1 MLKAKRFTDLG
12 LDPHFSY
19 TNNDL
24 LSKIHNTNIFAK
36 AIYKLSSHW
45 ESQTLLSTSNSSN
58 EGRYVF
64 LQMATLDSLNRI
76 FTPIPSTFNA
86 VDIQQNIT
94 GTFPLG
100 PIKNRLLAGVD
111 YVQNKSHSWHAE
123 LWPYDRIKKN
133 AEPDYFSLQKLYS
146 LMQNNTDITP
156 LAGTTGLLKD
166 CHTDRFLLPESILFL
181 KNLPELETIAK
192 RERFIDFGAAAT
204 LNTILELGEKNV
216 PKILY
221 QAISLAANPGV
232 RSLATIG
239 GNIAQAPM
247 QNSCLIPLIALDTKI
262 EIRTRKETFWMP
274 LIQYCDESST
284 VLRQSPHI
292 ILRVRVPFEE
302 WTISYYK
309 RLGPIGHITADTAS
323 FVFMARTQ
331 KNLLSDVKLLFGSTQ
346 LIKSKEFENL
356 LTGKGLPIDRRS
368 VGALMKET
376 EEIFSD
382 TFSAAEISEFQKACF
397 FNLIQESI
405 YLLTN

>member
-1 MLKAKRFTDLG
+1 MKNNYIVNTAK
-12 LDPHFSY
+12 S
-19 TNNDL
+19 
-24 LSKIHNTNIFAK
+24 
-36 AIYKLSSHW
+36 
-45 ESQTLLSTSNSSN
+45 
-58 EGRYVF
+58 
-64 LQMATLDSLNRI
+64 M
-76 FTPIPSTFNA
+76 
-86 VDIQQNIT
+86 
-94 GTFPLG
+94 
-100 PIKNRLLAGVD
+100 
-111 YVQNKSHSWHAE
+111 AE
-123 LWPYDRIKKN
+123 LYT
-133 AEPDYFSLQKLYS
+133 

-156 LAGTTGLLKD
+156 LAGATGLLKD

-181 KNLPELETIAK
+181 KNLPDLETIAK

-216 PKILY
+216 PQILY

-274 LIQYCDESST
+274 LIQYCDESSN
-284 VLRQSPHI
+284 VLRHTPHI

-323 FVFMARTQ
+323 FVFLARTQ
-331 KNLLSDVKLLFGSTQ
+331 KNLLSDVKLLFGGAQ
-346 LIKSKEFENL
+346 LIKNKEFENL

-376 EEIFSD
+376 EEIFSS
-382 TFSAAEISEFQKACF
+382 TFSSIDISEFQKACF
-397 FNLIQESI
+397 FNLIEESM
-405 YLLTN
+405 YLLTS

>member
-1 MLKAKRFTDLG
+1 MAEL
-12 LDPHFSY
+12 Y
-19 TNNDL
+19 
-24 LSKIHNTNIFAK
+24 
-36 AIYKLSSHW
+36 
-45 ESQTLLSTSNSSN
+45 TLL
-58 EGRYVF
+58 
-64 LQMATLDSLNRI
+64 
-76 FTPIPSTFNA
+76 
-86 VDIQQNIT
+86 QN
-94 GTFPLG
+94 
-100 PIKNRLLAGVD
+100 
-111 YVQNKSHSWHAE
+111 H
-123 LWPYDRIKKN
+123 
-133 AEPDYFSLQKLYS
+133 
-146 LMQNNTDITP
+146 TDITP

-166 CHTDRFLLPESILFL
+166 CRTDRFILPESILLL
-181 KNLPELETIAK
+181 KNIPELETIAK

-216 PKILY
+216 PAILY

-239 GNIAQAPM
+239 GNIAKAPV
-247 QNSCLIPLIALDTKI
+247 QNSCLIPLLALDSKI

-274 LIQYCDESST
+274 LIQYCDESSNI
-284 VLRQSPHI
+284 LRHTPHI

-323 FVFMARTQ
+323 FVFLARAQ
-331 KNLLSDVKLLFGSTQ
+331 KNLLSDIKLLFGSKQ

-376 EEIFSD
+376 EDIFND
-382 TFSAAEISEFQKACF
+382 TFTAAEISEFQKACF
-397 FNLIQESI
+397 LNLIEESI

>member
-1 MLKAKRFTDLG
+1 MKNNYTINIAKTMTEL
-12 LDPHFSY
+12 Y
-19 TNNDL
+19 T
-24 LSKIHNTNIFAK
+24 
-36 AIYKLSSHW
+36 
-45 ESQTLLSTSNSSN
+45 
-58 EGRYVF
+58 
-64 LQMATLDSLNRI
+64 
-76 FTPIPSTFNA
+76 
-86 VDIQQNIT
+86 
-94 GTFPLG
+94 
-100 PIKNRLLAGVD
+100 
-111 YVQNKSHSWHAE
+111 
-123 LWPYDRIKKN
+123 
-133 AEPDYFSLQKLYS
+133 
-146 LMQNNTDITP
+146 LMQNNTGITP

-166 CHTDRFLLPESILFL
+166 CRTDRFVLPESILFL

-204 LNTILELGEKNV
+204 LGTILELGEKNV
-216 PKILY
+216 PQILY

-247 QNSCLIPLIALDTKI
+247 QHSCLIPLVALDTKI

-302 WTISYYK
+302 WNISYYK

-331 KNLLSDVKLLFGSTQ
+331 KNLLSDVKLLFGATQ

-376 EEIFSD
+376 EEIFND
-382 TFSAAEISEFQKACF
+382 TFAAAEISKFQKAYF
-397 FNLIQESI
+397 LNLIEESM

>member
-1 MLKAKRFTDLG
+1 MKNNYTVNTAKSMAEL
-12 LDPHFSY
+12 Y
-19 TNNDL
+19 
-24 LSKIHNTNIFAK
+24 
-36 AIYKLSSHW
+36 
-45 ESQTLLSTSNSSN
+45 TLL
-58 EGRYVF
+58 
-64 LQMATLDSLNRI
+64 
-76 FTPIPSTFNA
+76 
-86 VDIQQNIT
+86 QN
-94 GTFPLG
+94 
-100 PIKNRLLAGVD
+100 
-111 YVQNKSHSWHAE
+111 H
-123 LWPYDRIKKN
+123 
-133 AEPDYFSLQKLYS
+133 
-146 LMQNNTDITP
+146 TDITP

-166 CHTDRFLLPESILFL
+166 CRTDRFILPESILLL
-181 KNLPELETIAK
+181 KNIPELETIAK

-216 PKILY
+216 PAILY

-247 QNSCLIPLIALDTKI
+247 QNSCLIPLLALDSKI

-274 LIQYCDESST
+274 LIQYCDESSN
-284 VLRQSPHI
+284 VLRHTPHI

-323 FVFMARTQ
+323 FVFLARAQ
-331 KNLLSDVKLLFGSTQ
+331 KNLLSDIKLLFGSRQ

-376 EEIFSD
+376 EDIFND
-382 TFSAAEISEFQKACF
+382 TFSAAEISEFQKICF
-397 FNLIQESI
+397 LNLIEESI

>member
-1 MLKAKRFTDLG
+1 MKNNYTVNTAKSMAEL
-12 LDPHFSY
+12 Y
-19 TNNDL
+19 
-24 LSKIHNTNIFAK
+24 
-36 AIYKLSSHW
+36 
-45 ESQTLLSTSNSSN
+45 TLL
-58 EGRYVF
+58 
-64 LQMATLDSLNRI
+64 
-76 FTPIPSTFNA
+76 
-86 VDIQQNIT
+86 QN
-94 GTFPLG
+94 
-100 PIKNRLLAGVD
+100 
-111 YVQNKSHSWHAE
+111 H
-123 LWPYDRIKKN
+123 
-133 AEPDYFSLQKLYS
+133 
-146 LMQNNTDITP
+146 TDITP

-166 CHTDRFLLPESILFL
+166 CRTDRFILPESILLL
-181 KNLPELETIAK
+181 KNIPELETIAK

-216 PKILY
+216 PAILY

-247 QNSCLIPLIALDTKI
+247 QNSCLIPLLALDSKI

-274 LIQYCDESST
+274 LIQYCDESSNI
-284 VLRQSPHI
+284 LRHTPHI

-323 FVFMARTQ
+323 FVFLARAQ
-331 KNLLSDVKLLFGSTQ
+331 KNLLSDIKLLFGSKQ

-376 EEIFSD
+376 EDIFND
-382 TFSAAEISEFQKACF
+382 TFTAAEISEFQKICF
-397 FNLIQESI
+397 LNLIEESI

>member
-1 MLKAKRFTDLG
+1 MKNNYTINIAKTMTEL
-12 LDPHFSY
+12 Y
-19 TNNDL
+19 T
-24 LSKIHNTNIFAK
+24 
-36 AIYKLSSHW
+36 
-45 ESQTLLSTSNSSN
+45 
-58 EGRYVF
+58 
-64 LQMATLDSLNRI
+64 
-76 FTPIPSTFNA
+76 
-86 VDIQQNIT
+86 
-94 GTFPLG
+94 
-100 PIKNRLLAGVD
+100 
-111 YVQNKSHSWHAE
+111 
-123 LWPYDRIKKN
+123 
-133 AEPDYFSLQKLYS
+133 
-146 LMQNNTDITP
+146 LMQNNTGFSP
-156 LAGTTGLLKD
+156 RAGTTGLLKD
-166 CHTDRFLLPESILFL
+166 CRTARFVLPESILFL

-204 LNTILELGEKNV
+204 LGTILELGEKNV
-216 PKILY
+216 PQILY

-247 QNSCLIPLIALDTKI
+247 QHSCLIPLVALDTKI

-309 RLGPIGHITADTAS
+309 RLGPIGHLTADTAS

-331 KNLLSDVKLLFGSTQ
+331 KNLLSDVKLLFGATQ

-382 TFSAAEISEFQKACF
+382 TFAAAEISKFQKAYF
-397 FNLIQESI
+397 LNLIEESM

>member
-1 MLKAKRFTDLG
+1 MKNNYTINIAKTMTEL
-12 LDPHFSY
+12 Y
-19 TNNDL
+19 T
-24 LSKIHNTNIFAK
+24 
-36 AIYKLSSHW
+36 
-45 ESQTLLSTSNSSN
+45 
-58 EGRYVF
+58 
-64 LQMATLDSLNRI
+64 
-76 FTPIPSTFNA
+76 
-86 VDIQQNIT
+86 
-94 GTFPLG
+94 
-100 PIKNRLLAGVD
+100 
-111 YVQNKSHSWHAE
+111 
-123 LWPYDRIKKN
+123 
-133 AEPDYFSLQKLYS
+133 
-146 LMQNNTDITP
+146 LMQNNTGITP

-166 CHTDRFLLPESILFL
+166 CRTDRFVLPESILFL

-204 LNTILELGEKNV
+204 LGTILELGEKNV
-216 PKILY
+216 PQILY

-376 EEIFSD
+376 EEIFSE

-397 FNLIQESI
+397 LNLIEESI

>member
-1 MLKAKRFTDLG
+1 MKNNYTINIAKTMTEL
-12 LDPHFSY
+12 Y
-19 TNNDL
+19 T
-24 LSKIHNTNIFAK
+24 
-36 AIYKLSSHW
+36 
-45 ESQTLLSTSNSSN
+45 
-58 EGRYVF
+58 
-64 LQMATLDSLNRI
+64 
-76 FTPIPSTFNA
+76 
-86 VDIQQNIT
+86 
-94 GTFPLG
+94 
-100 PIKNRLLAGVD
+100 
-111 YVQNKSHSWHAE
+111 
-123 LWPYDRIKKN
+123 
-133 AEPDYFSLQKLYS
+133 
-146 LMQNNTDITP
+146 LMQNNTGITP

-166 CHTDRFLLPESILFL
+166 CRTDRFVLPESILFL

-204 LNTILELGEKNV
+204 LGTILELGEKNV
-216 PKILY
+216 PQILY

-247 QNSCLIPLIALDTKI
+247 QHSCLIPLVALDTKI

-397 FNLIQESI
+397 FNLIEESI

>member
-1 MLKAKRFTDLG
+1 MKNNYTINIAKTMTEL
-12 LDPHFSY
+12 Y
-19 TNNDL
+19 T
-24 LSKIHNTNIFAK
+24 
-36 AIYKLSSHW
+36 
-45 ESQTLLSTSNSSN
+45 
-58 EGRYVF
+58 
-64 LQMATLDSLNRI
+64 
-76 FTPIPSTFNA
+76 
-86 VDIQQNIT
+86 
-94 GTFPLG
+94 
-100 PIKNRLLAGVD
+100 
-111 YVQNKSHSWHAE
+111 
-123 LWPYDRIKKN
+123 
-133 AEPDYFSLQKLYS
+133 
-146 LMQNNTDITP
+146 LMQNNTGITP

-166 CHTDRFLLPESILFL
+166 CRTDRFVLPESILFL

-204 LNTILELGEKNV
+204 LGTILELGEKNV
-216 PKILY
+216 PQILY
-221 QAISLAANPGV
+221 QAISLAANHGV

-247 QNSCLIPLIALDTKI
+247 QHSCLIPLVALDTKI

-302 WTISYYK
+302 WNISYYK

-331 KNLLSDVKLLFGSTQ
+331 KNLLSDVKLLFGATQ

-382 TFSAAEISEFQKACF
+382 TFAAAEISKFQKAYF
-397 FNLIQESI
+397 LNLIEESM

>member
-1 MLKAKRFTDLG
+1 MKNNYTVNTAKSMAEL
-12 LDPHFSY
+12 Y
-19 TNNDL
+19 
-24 LSKIHNTNIFAK
+24 
-36 AIYKLSSHW
+36 
-45 ESQTLLSTSNSSN
+45 TLL
-58 EGRYVF
+58 
-64 LQMATLDSLNRI
+64 
-76 FTPIPSTFNA
+76 
-86 VDIQQNIT
+86 QN
-94 GTFPLG
+94 
-100 PIKNRLLAGVD
+100 
-111 YVQNKSHSWHAE
+111 H
-123 LWPYDRIKKN
+123 
-133 AEPDYFSLQKLYS
+133 
-146 LMQNNTDITP
+146 TDITP

-166 CHTDRFLLPESILFL
+166 CRTDRFILPESILLL
-181 KNLPELETIAK
+181 KNIPELETIAK

-216 PKILY
+216 PAILY

-247 QNSCLIPLIALDTKI
+247 QNSCLIPLLALDSKI

-274 LIQYCDESST
+274 LIQYCDESSNI
-284 VLRQSPHI
+284 LRHTPHI

-323 FVFMARTQ
+323 FVFLARAQ
-331 KNLLSDVKLLFGSTQ
+331 KNLLSDIKLLFGSRQ

-376 EEIFSD
+376 EDIFND
-382 TFSAAEISEFQKACF
+382 TFSAAELSEFQKICF
-397 FNLIQESI
+397 LNLIEESI

>member
-1 MLKAKRFTDLG
+1 MAEL
-12 LDPHFSY
+12 Y
-19 TNNDL
+19 
-24 LSKIHNTNIFAK
+24 
-36 AIYKLSSHW
+36 
-45 ESQTLLSTSNSSN
+45 TLL
-58 EGRYVF
+58 
-64 LQMATLDSLNRI
+64 
-76 FTPIPSTFNA
+76 
-86 VDIQQNIT
+86 QN
-94 GTFPLG
+94 
-100 PIKNRLLAGVD
+100 
-111 YVQNKSHSWHAE
+111 H
-123 LWPYDRIKKN
+123 
-133 AEPDYFSLQKLYS
+133 
-146 LMQNNTDITP
+146 TDITP

-166 CHTDRFLLPESILFL
+166 CRTDRFILPESILLL
-181 KNLPELETIAK
+181 KNIPELETIAK

-216 PKILY
+216 PAILY

-247 QNSCLIPLIALDTKI
+247 QNSCLIPLLALDSKI

-274 LIQYCDESST
+274 LIQYCDESSNI
-284 VLRQSPHI
+284 LRHTPHI

-323 FVFMARTQ
+323 FVFLARAQ
-331 KNLLSDVKLLFGSTQ
+331 KNLLSDIKLLFGSKQ

-376 EEIFSD
+376 EDIFND
-382 TFSAAEISEFQKACF
+382 TVTAAEISEFQKAF
-397 FNLIQESI
+397 FLNLIEESI

>member
-1 MLKAKRFTDLG
+1 MKNNYTVNTAKSMAEL
-12 LDPHFSY
+12 Y
-19 TNNDL
+19 
-24 LSKIHNTNIFAK
+24 
-36 AIYKLSSHW
+36 
-45 ESQTLLSTSNSSN
+45 TLL
-58 EGRYVF
+58 
-64 LQMATLDSLNRI
+64 
-76 FTPIPSTFNA
+76 
-86 VDIQQNIT
+86 QN
-94 GTFPLG
+94 
-100 PIKNRLLAGVD
+100 
-111 YVQNKSHSWHAE
+111 H
-123 LWPYDRIKKN
+123 
-133 AEPDYFSLQKLYS
+133 
-146 LMQNNTDITP
+146 TDITP

-166 CHTDRFLLPESILFL
+166 CRTDRFILPESILLL
-181 KNLPELETIAK
+181 KNIPELETIAK

-216 PKILY
+216 PAILY

-247 QNSCLIPLIALDTKI
+247 QNSCLIPLLALDSKI

-274 LIQYCDESST
+274 LIQYCDESSNI
-284 VLRQSPHI
+284 LRHTPHI

-323 FVFMARTQ
+323 FVFLARAQ
-331 KNLLSDVKLLFGSTQ
+331 KNLLSDIKLLFGSRQ

-376 EEIFSD
+376 EDIFND
-382 TFSAAEISEFQKACF
+382 TFSAAEISEFQKICF
-397 FNLIQESI
+397 LNLIEESI

>member
-1 MLKAKRFTDLG
+1 MKNNYTVNTAKSMAEL
-12 LDPHFSY
+12 Y
-19 TNNDL
+19 
-24 LSKIHNTNIFAK
+24 
-36 AIYKLSSHW
+36 
-45 ESQTLLSTSNSSN
+45 TLL
-58 EGRYVF
+58 
-64 LQMATLDSLNRI
+64 
-76 FTPIPSTFNA
+76 
-86 VDIQQNIT
+86 QN
-94 GTFPLG
+94 
-100 PIKNRLLAGVD
+100 
-111 YVQNKSHSWHAE
+111 H
-123 LWPYDRIKKN
+123 
-133 AEPDYFSLQKLYS
+133 
-146 LMQNNTDITP
+146 TDITP

-166 CHTDRFLLPESILFL
+166 CRTDRFILPESILLL
-181 KNLPELETIAK
+181 KNIPELETIAK

-216 PKILY
+216 PAILY

-247 QNSCLIPLIALDTKI
+247 QNSCLIPLLALDSKI

-274 LIQYCDESST
+274 LIQYCDESSNI
-284 VLRQSPHI
+284 LRHTPHI

-323 FVFMARTQ
+323 FVFLARAQ
-331 KNLLSDVKLLFGSTQ
+331 KNLLSDIKLLFGSRQ

-376 EEIFSD
+376 EDIFND
-382 TFSAAEISEFQKACF
+382 TFTAAEISEFQKACF
-397 FNLIQESI
+397 LNLIEESI

>member
-1 MLKAKRFTDLG
+1 MKNNYTVNTAKSMAEL
-12 LDPHFSY
+12 Y
-19 TNNDL
+19 
-24 LSKIHNTNIFAK
+24 
-36 AIYKLSSHW
+36 
-45 ESQTLLSTSNSSN
+45 TLL
-58 EGRYVF
+58 
-64 LQMATLDSLNRI
+64 
-76 FTPIPSTFNA
+76 
-86 VDIQQNIT
+86 QN
-94 GTFPLG
+94 
-100 PIKNRLLAGVD
+100 
-111 YVQNKSHSWHAE
+111 H
-123 LWPYDRIKKN
+123 
-133 AEPDYFSLQKLYS
+133 
-146 LMQNNTDITP
+146 TDITP

-166 CHTDRFLLPESILFL
+166 CRTDRFILPESILLL
-181 KNLPELETIAK
+181 KNIPELETIAK

-216 PKILY
+216 PRILY

-274 LIQYCDESST
+274 LIQYCDESSN
-284 VLRQSPHI
+284 VLRHTPHI

-309 RLGPIGHITADTAS
+309 RLGPIGHIAADTAS
-323 FVFMARTQ
+323 FVFLARVQ
-331 KNLLSDVKLLFGSTQ
+331 KNMLSDVKLLFGGTQ

-382 TFSAAEISEFQKACF
+382 TFSAAAISEFQKACF
-397 FNLIQESI
+397 FNLIEESM

>member
-1 MLKAKRFTDLG
+1 MKNNYTINTAK
-12 LDPHFSY
+12 S
-19 TNNDL
+19 
-24 LSKIHNTNIFAK
+24 I
-36 AIYKLSSHW
+36 
-45 ESQTLLSTSNSSN
+45 
-58 EGRYVF
+58 
-64 LQMATLDSLNRI
+64 
-76 FTPIPSTFNA
+76 
-86 VDIQQNIT
+86 
-94 GTFPLG
+94 
-100 PIKNRLLAGVD
+100 
-111 YVQNKSHSWHAE
+111 AE
-123 LWPYDRIKKN
+123 LYT
-133 AEPDYFSLQKLYS
+133 

-216 PKILY
+216 PQILY

-274 LIQYCDESST
+274 LIQYCDESSN
-284 VLRQSPHI
+284 VLRHTPHI

-309 RLGPIGHITADTAS
+309 RLGPIGHIAADTAS
-323 FVFMARTQ
+323 FVFLARVQ
-331 KNLLSDVKLLFGSTQ
+331 KNMLSDVKLLFGGTQ

-376 EEIFSD
+376 EDIFGD
-382 TFSAAEISEFQKACF
+382 TFSAAEISDFQKACF
-397 FNLIQESI
+397 FNLIEESM

>member
-1 MLKAKRFTDLG
+1 MKNNYTINIAKTMTEL
-12 LDPHFSY
+12 Y
-19 TNNDL
+19 T
-24 LSKIHNTNIFAK
+24 
-36 AIYKLSSHW
+36 
-45 ESQTLLSTSNSSN
+45 
-58 EGRYVF
+58 
-64 LQMATLDSLNRI
+64 
-76 FTPIPSTFNA
+76 
-86 VDIQQNIT
+86 
-94 GTFPLG
+94 
-100 PIKNRLLAGVD
+100 
-111 YVQNKSHSWHAE
+111 
-123 LWPYDRIKKN
+123 
-133 AEPDYFSLQKLYS
+133 
-146 LMQNNTDITP
+146 LMQNNTGITP

-166 CHTDRFLLPESILFL
+166 CRTDRFVLPESILFL

-204 LNTILELGEKNV
+204 LGTILELGEKNV
-216 PKILY
+216 PQILY

-247 QNSCLIPLIALDTKI
+247 QHSCLIPLVALDTQI

-302 WTISYYK
+302 WNISYYK

-331 KNLLSDVKLLFGSTQ
+331 KNLLSDVKLLFGATQ

-376 EEIFSD
+376 EEIFND
-382 TFSAAEISEFQKACF
+382 TFAAAEISKFQKAYF
-397 FNLIQESI
+397 LNLIEESM

>member
-1 MLKAKRFTDLG
+1 MKNNYTINIAKTMTEL
-12 LDPHFSY
+12 Y
-19 TNNDL
+19 T
-24 LSKIHNTNIFAK
+24 
-36 AIYKLSSHW
+36 
-45 ESQTLLSTSNSSN
+45 
-58 EGRYVF
+58 
-64 LQMATLDSLNRI
+64 
-76 FTPIPSTFNA
+76 
-86 VDIQQNIT
+86 
-94 GTFPLG
+94 
-100 PIKNRLLAGVD
+100 
-111 YVQNKSHSWHAE
+111 
-123 LWPYDRIKKN
+123 
-133 AEPDYFSLQKLYS
+133 
-146 LMQNNTDITP
+146 LMQNNTGITP

-166 CHTDRFLLPESILFL
+166 CRTDRFVLPESILFL

-204 LNTILELGEKNV
+204 LGTILELGEKNV
-216 PKILY
+216 PQILY

-247 QNSCLIPLIALDTKI
+247 QHSCLIPLVALDTKI

-331 KNLLSDVKLLFGSTQ
+331 KNLLSDVKLLFGATQ
-346 LIKSKEFENL
+346 LIKSKE
-356 LTGKGLPIDRRS
+356 
-368 VGALMKET
+368 
-376 EEIFSD
+376 
-382 TFSAAEISEFQKACF
+382 
-397 FNLIQESI
+397 
-405 YLLTN
+405 